1 MSKGLLAVLM
11 VLCFGGAATMYSLGN
26 SSGHMDEL
34 LDFWFYPIPLGV
46 ICLLGLIFKKK
57 AEEEG

>member
-1 MSKGLLAVLM
+1 MNKTLLIVIAILA
-11 VLCFGGAATMYSLGN
+11 FGGAATMYSLGN

-46 ICLLGLIFKKK
+46 LAIIGLAAKKK
-57 AEEEG
+57 TQEEQ